1 MLRRTYGLAYT
12 ASPECILDIPRPK
25 KDISDVFYS
34 NGQSKPKYDQILDK
48 FTRKRVFSDAWT
60 QVSFDKNET
69 LRLLKSEAF
78 SYDLIISPPPDSWR
92 RSWWNYL
99 SMSRLHLSEC

>member
-1 MLRRTYGLAYT
+1 MFRSQTPQPKMLSRTYGRAYT

-34 NGQSKPKYDQILDK
+34 NGQSKPEYYQILDK

-60 QVSFDKNET
+60 QVNLDKTEKRDLKKECNERKNLMQRT
-69 LRLLKSEAF
+69 EKIVGLRPCKL
-78 SYDLIISPPPDSWR
+78 
-92 RSWWNYL
+92 
-99 SMSRLHLSEC
+99 M